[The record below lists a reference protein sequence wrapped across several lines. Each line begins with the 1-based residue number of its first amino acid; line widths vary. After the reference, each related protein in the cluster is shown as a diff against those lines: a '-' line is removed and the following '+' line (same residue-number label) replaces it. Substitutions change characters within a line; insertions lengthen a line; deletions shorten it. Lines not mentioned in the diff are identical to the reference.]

1 MKWVTLATAPDQ
13 IVAEMWR
20 DLLINEGV
28 PAAVRP
34 GDTTSFLG
42 VTLLPCRVL
51 VADTELAR
59 AKELLEDQLGVEL
72 DGS

>member
-1 MKWVTLATAPDQ
+1 VKWVTLTTAPDQ

-20 DLLINEGV
+20 EALVSEGV
-28 PAAVRP
+28 VAALRS

-42 VTLLPCRVL
+42 VTLLPCRVV
-51 VADTELAR
+51 VADDDLAR
-59 AKELLEDQLGVEL
+59 AKEILEDQLGVEL

>member
-1 MKWVTLATAPDQ
+1 VKWVTLATAPDQ

-20 DLLINEGV
+20 DTLVGEGV

-42 VTLLPCRVL
+42 VTLLPCGVV
-51 VADTELAR
+51 VADNELER
-59 AKELLEDQLGVEL
+59 AKEILEDQLGVEL

>member
-20 DLLINEGV
+20 DALIGEGV
-28 PAAVRP
+28 PAALRS

-42 VTLLPCRVL
+42 VTLLPCRVV
-51 VADTELAR
+51 VADNELAR
-59 AKELLEDQLGVEL
+59 AKEFLKDQMGVEL
-72 DGS
+72 NDS

>member
-20 DLLINEGV
+20 DLLVAEGV
-28 PAAVRP
+28 PAAVGP

-42 VTLLPCRVL
+42 VTLLPCRVI
-51 VADTELAR
+51 VADNELAR

-72 DGS
+72 DG

>member
-1 MKWVTLATAPDQ
+1 MKWVTLTTAPDQ

-20 DLLINEGV
+20 DLLIGEGV
-28 PAAVRP
+28 VAALQS

-42 VTLLPCRVL
+42 VTLLPCRVV
-51 VADTELAR
+51 VAENELAR
-59 AKELLEDQLGVEL
+59 AKEILEDQLGVEL